1 MTLRQWIK
9 DREINGRFFFSVDD
23 VRRIYLI
30 DGANS
35 YSKSD
40 SVIQTELARLTAQG
54 IIQPVYKGFYTIVP
68 VQYQARGVIPPA
80 YYIDQLMTYLCRPYY
95 ISLLSAAE
103 LLGAAHQKPQ
113 RVSVT
118 TVLPNLHTSKQ
129 KNERIVW
136 NYRSKIRED
145 LLLKKNSETGQI
157 VYSSAELT
165 AVDLVQYAH
174 LVGGLSNVST
184 VLDELVEVLDF
195 QRNFDALCEVA
206 NIAAIQRLG
215 YIFEQILGY
224 EDIANVLYNL
234 LLSRSKKLN
243 YILLSPKKK
252 NRQLALRDTRW
263 KIIINQEIE
272 PDEL

>member
-9 DREINGRFFFSVDD
+9 DREINGRFCFSVDD
-23 VRRIYLI
+23 VRRIYQI
-30 DGANS
+30 DNATFS
-35 YSKSD
+35 QKSD

-68 VQYQARGVIPPA
+68 IQYQARGVVPPL

-113 RVSVT
+113 RISVT
-118 TVLPNLHTSKQ
+118 TILPNLHTSKQ

-136 NYRSKIRED
+136 NYKSKIRED

-157 VYSSAELT
+157 IYSSAELT
-165 AVDLVQYAH
+165 AVDLVQYAQQT
-174 LVGGLSNVST
+174 GGLSNIAT
-184 VLDELVEVLDF
+184 VLDELVDVLDF

-206 NIAAIQRLG
+206 NITAIQRLG
-215 YIFEQILGY
+215 YILEQVLGY

-234 LLSRSKKLN
+234 LLSKSRKLN
-243 YILLSPKKK
+243 YTLLSSKKK